1 MTQKDLFVIIY
12 SSVWAAIFAIFVIIC
27 YSTKFLP
34 LDDASFICNV
44 AFSITTSI
52 IVLVKPI
59 RKWVDRNIISKL

>member
-12 SSVWAAIFAIFVIIC
+12 SSVWVAIITIFMIIC

-44 AFSITTSI
+44 AFLITTSI
-52 IVLVKPI
+52 IVLVKPA
-59 RKWVDRNIISKL
+59 RKWLNKNIISKL